1 MQLMRLGAPG
11 DDALEHVSEPCH
23 WLDAI
28 ELGGL
33 YEGHGDRPVTG
44 SPVGTGEERRFS
56 CHRNWPDRP
65 LHNVCVHFYAAVAQE
80 YQQSGLVSQRVAH
93 GLCEIGCTRYAR

>member
-1 MQLMRLGAPG
+1 MTVDGPPLRGEGCSSVALKVWFPIPRKQGVQLMRLGAPG

-33 YEGHGDRPVTG
+33 YEGHGVLPSDGLP
-44 SPVGTGEERRFS
+44 RRN
-56 CHRNWPDRP
+56 RRRAP
-65 LHNVCVHFYAAVAQE
+65 LFLSSELA
-80 YQQSGLVSQRVAH
+80 
-93 GLCEIGCTRYAR
+93 